1 MQSIVIMHT
10 EVKLRRPPHRPQP
23 PDEEL
28 KPERVQEELA
38 AMPGWELLAG
48 GKSIGRSFR
57 FASKRAAAAYAAF
70 VSSSAG
76 DAGQPVRLQV
86 DGRRLEVKLFSP
98 PSRNGSRGQLTMRVL
113 EFARKMN

>member
-10 EVKLRRPPHRPQP
+10 EVKLRRPPRRPQP
-23 PDEEL
+23 PEEEL

-38 AMPGWELLAG
+38 AMPEWELLAG

-57 FASKRAAAAYAAF
+57 FASERAAVTYAAF
-70 VSSSAG
+70 VSSTAV
-76 DAGQPVRLQV
+76 DAGQPVRLLL

-98 PSRNGSRGQLTMRVL
+98 PSRNGSRGELTMEVL
-113 EFARKMN
+113 DFARKMS